1 MTLWQ
6 NEKNAKKMP
15 TFLTTYNL
23 YVFYFEQSTVSEFKK
38 ILIQSLNQKN
48 LHNQIHYMMLLK
60 NEQSIDARQEDKNY
74 ENESHQNGG

>member
-48 LHNQIHYMMLLK
+48 LHN
-60 NEQSIDARQEDKNY
+60 
-74 ENESHQNGG
+74 